1 MILFPT
7 ASYLL
12 AAISTQSIFSD
23 WQIVERNYR
32 TFPKSMA
39 RDHRNMQT
47 ITDGVTPPDKA
58 EIESELEERTA
69 EDQHFSIALACRF
82 HGESD

>member
-1 MILFPT
+1 
-7 ASYLL
+7 
-12 AAISTQSIFSD
+12 
-23 WQIVERNYR
+23 
-32 TFPKSMA
+32 
-39 RDHRNMQT
+39 MQT